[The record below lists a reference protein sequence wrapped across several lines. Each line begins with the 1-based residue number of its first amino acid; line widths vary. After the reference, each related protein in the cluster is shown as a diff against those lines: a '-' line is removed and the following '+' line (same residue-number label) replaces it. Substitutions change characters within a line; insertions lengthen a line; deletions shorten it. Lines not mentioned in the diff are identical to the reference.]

1 MPLTSR
7 YLQLDVFPAT
17 PGGGNPLAPVTGAV
31 SSVTSTVGVPALSGT
46 TGGVTNS
53 GSGSNLLAPVTS
65 LIGGL
70 LGGTHGK

>member
-1 MPLTSR
+1 
-7 YLQLDVFPAT
+7 
-17 PGGGNPLAPVTGAV
+17 VTGAV

>member
-1 MPLTSR
+1 LGG
-7 YLQLDVFPAT
+7 AT
-17 PGGGNPLAPVTGAV
+17 GGAAGSGPLAPVTGAL
-31 SSVTSTVGVPALSGT
+31 STVTSAAGAPALSGA
-46 TGGVTNS
+46 TGTVTNS